1 MRKKPLEICLYV
13 AGAGA
18 FGVFLRWLENQLA
31 FNELGLA
38 DPSAFHWMLIAFL
51 AACVLVFRGFLV
63 RMDGQDL
70 LLPED
75 FGQAL
80 GNQAQL
86 VRILSIAAGAIMALG
101 GLLLFSKSEIDK
113 YPGMLRVLAALAV
126 LSGAAYPLVM
136 AETVREQP
144 RRTPLCALMLL
155 PMVMYALWLILSYR
169 NNAISSVPLAY
180 GLDILT
186 AIVCMAGY
194 FYMAGFAFGTPV
206 TWLRLFFAMFSASIA
221 IMSLA
226 DERYMGMELI
236 LLATAVQMLLYTWM
250 MVQNLQKV
258 QREKPVEKDDGF
270 EHL

>member
-18 FGVFLRWLENQLA
+18 FGVFLRWLENNLA

-51 AACVLVFRGFLV
+51 VACVLVFRSFL
-63 RMDGQDL
+63 RQMDRQDL
-70 LLPED
+70 ALPGD
-75 FGQAL
+75 FARAL
-80 GNQAQL
+80 GDQAQL
-86 VRILSIAAGAIMALG
+86 FRILSIAAGAIMVLG

-113 YPGMLRVLAALAV
+113 YPGMLRILAALAV
-126 LSGAAYPLVM
+126 LSGAAFPLVM
-136 AETVREQP
+136 AETVRETP

-155 PMVMYALWLILSYR
+155 PMFLYALWLILSYR
-169 NNAISSVPLAY
+169 GNAINSVPLGY
-180 GLDILT
+180 GLDVLT

-194 FYMAGFAFGTPV
+194 FYMAGFAFDTPV
-206 TWLRLFFAMFSASIA
+206 TWLRLFFAMFSGSLA

-226 DERYMGMELI
+226 DERYLGMEMI
-236 LLATAVQMLLYTWM
+236 LLATAGQMLLYTWI
-250 MVQNLQKV
+250 MVQNLEKV
-258 QREKPVEKDDGF
+258 QREKPAEKDDGF